1 MNIGILGTGSI
12 ARTMAYT
19 INNMQEATL
28 YAVAS
33 RTPDKAKSFA
43 EEFSAKKAYGSY
55 EELVKDD
62 NVELVY
68 IATPHS
74 RHYEDCLL
82 CLENG
87 KNVICEKAFTATLD
101 QAGIVL
107 SLAEEKELFIT
118 EAMWTRFLPM
128 RYTLDKIIKSRIIGR
143 ITWLEAELGYDLHDV
158 ERLQKPELAGG
169 ALLDLGVYP
178 INFAL
183 MAFGT
188 DILEVKA
195 ECEKNEYG
203 VDSSDIIT
211 LSYDITA
218 NSKLAFLKC
227 NMNKNLE
234 NNAVINGTKGQII
247 FKNINNCEG
256 IEVRLNSG
264 EVIKYE
270 TPKQITGY
278 EYEIRAAIKA
288 ISEGKIECDEMPHSE
303 TIRVMNILDQIREKC
318 GIELPFDE
326 Y

>member
-43 EEFSAKKAYGSY
+43 EEFSAAKAYGSY

-128 RYTLDKIIKSRIIGR
+128 RYTLDEIIKSRIIGR

-188 DILEVKA
+188 DILKVEA

-211 LSYDITA
+211 LNYDITA
-218 NSKLAFLKC
+218 NCKLAFLKG

-270 TPKQITGY
+270 TPEQITGY

-318 GIELPFDE
+318 DIELPFDE